1 MKQKG
6 FSIGLHQAKRM
17 CQISHNDRLK
27 FLSKGLPI
35 ILSSAQSLWKGSQ
48 KLENKMPREAALL
61 RNLAEEEA
69 AKALILIDLVRCPKA
84 IVNSRIGR
92 ILHWFYDHLARIIY
106 ANSVSWK
113 PTNVRELR
121 QYVDESRKDYYIE
134 GYVGEYILPNQMLY
148 MREVRF
154 YADVQADDLGHL
166 SWSNPI
172 GNIDSYRDLKPMVI
186 LLIEAMSMFGMFTP
200 NGLNAISEVWGKIEF
215 SDEQGSHA
223 AEKLNRK
230 LLLQLIKDN
239 LPSGKTKQEH
249 TNRIYEY
256 WQLPM
261 YNLDLHLLK
270 VSQEEIIMEQ
280 ASEIASEFQW

>member
-1 MKQKG
+1 
-6 FSIGLHQAKRM
+6 M
-17 CQISHNDRLK
+17 CQMSHNDRLK

-35 ILSSAQSLWKGSQ
+35 ILSSAESLWQGSR
-48 KLENKMPREAALL
+48 KLENKMPREANLL
-61 RNLAEEEA
+61 RSLAEEEA

-92 ILHWFYDHLARIIY
+92 ILHWFYDHLARLIY
-106 ANSVSWK
+106 ADSVLWK
-113 PTNVRELR
+113 PTSVRELR

-154 YADVQADDLGHL
+154 YADVQADELGHL

-172 GNIDSYRDLKPMVI
+172 GSNAIGSIDSYRDFKPMVI
-186 LLIEAMSMFGMFTP
+186 LLIEAMSMFGMFTT
-200 NGLNAISEVWGKIEF
+200 NGLNAISEVWGKTEF

-223 AEKLNRK
+223 AEKLTRK
-230 LLLQLIKDN
+230 LLLHLIKDK

-270 VSQEEIIMEQ
+270 VSQEEIRMEQ